1 LFSSPDS
8 SFCIYKYRSAIE
20 IENYEYVKNIVLR
33 DYATYSGRFLE
44 KYFTEQL
51 KLSYNYS
58 NIGSYWER
66 GHQNEIDIVAMND
79 EKRTMLFVEVK
90 RNMKKI
96 DLKVLERKAEKL
108 MAKYKSYD
116 FEFLGF
122 SLEDVKS
129 NKTKN

>member
-1 LFSSPDS
+1 MFSSPDS

-90 RNMKKI
+90 RNAKKI
-96 DLKVLERKAEKL
+96 DLNVFESKASKL
-108 MAKYKSYD
+108 MAKYQLYD
-116 FEFLGF
+116 FKFRGL